1 MILEDLVKAIRR
13 DKEIKGIQVGREEI
27 KLIKLSL
34 FANDMIFYIENLKN
48 SKRKHLGLINEFNEI
63 AGYKINLQISVVLS
77 YINNE
82 ISEKEIKK
90 IIPFIIASKII
101 N

>member
-1 MILEDLVKAIRR
+1 MILEDLVKAIRQ
-13 DKEIKGIQVGREEI
+13 DKEIKSIQVRREET

-48 SKRKHLGLINEFNEI
+48 SKRKQLGLINEFNEI
-63 AGYKINLQISVVLS
+63 AGYKINLQISVLFS

-90 IIPFIIASKII
+90 IIPFITASKII

>member
-1 MILEDLVKAIRR
+1 MILEDLVKAIRQ
-13 DKEIKGIQVGREEI
+13 DKEIKSIQVRREET

-48 SKRKHLGLINEFNEI
+48 SKRKQLGLINEFNEI
-63 AGYKINLQISVVLS
+63 AGYKINLQISVVFS

-90 IIPFIIASKII
+90 IIPFITASKII

>member
-1 MILEDLVKAIRR
+1 
-13 DKEIKGIQVGREEI
+13 
-27 KLIKLSL
+27 
-34 FANDMIFYIENLKN
+34 MIFYIENLKN
-48 SKRKHLGLINEFNEI
+48 SKRKQLGLINEFNEI
-63 AGYKINLQISVVLS
+63 AGYKINLQISVVFS

-90 IIPFIIASKII
+90 IIPFITASKII

>member
-1 MILEDLVKAIRR
+1 MILEDLVKAIRQ
-13 DKEIKGIQVGREEI
+13 DKEIKSIQVRREEI

-48 SKRKHLGLINEFNEI
+48 SKRKQLGLINEFNEI
-63 AGYKINLQISVVLS
+63 AGYKINLQISVVFS

>member
-1 MILEDLVKAIRR
+1 M
-13 DKEIKGIQVGREEI
+13 
-27 KLIKLSL
+27 SL
-34 FANDMIFYIENLKN
+34 FANDMILYIENLKN
-48 SKRKHLGLINEFNEI
+48 SMRKQLGLINEFNEI
-63 AGYKINLQISVVLS
+63 AGYKINLKISAVFS

-90 IIPFIIASKII
+90 MIPFIIASKII

>member
-1 MILEDLVKAIRR
+1 MILEDLVKAIRQ
-13 DKEIKGIQVGREEI
+13 DKEIKSIQVRREET

-48 SKRKHLGLINEFNEI
+48 SKRKQLGLINEFNEI
-63 AGYKINLQISVVLS
+63 SGYKINLQISVLFS

-90 IIPFIIASKII
+90 IIPFITASKII

>member
-1 MILEDLVKAIRR
+1 MIL
-13 DKEIKGIQVGREEI
+13 
-27 KLIKLSL
+27 
-34 FANDMIFYIENLKN
+34 YIENLKN
-48 SKRKHLGLINEFNEI
+48 SMRKQLGLINEFNEI
-63 AGYKINLQISVVLS
+63 AGYKINLKISAVFS

-90 IIPFIIASKII
+90 MIPFIIASKII

>member
-1 MILEDLVKAIRR
+1 MILEDLVKAIRQ
-13 DKEIKGIQVGREEI
+13 DKEIKSIQVRREET

-48 SKRKHLGLINEFNEI
+48 SKRKQLGLINEFNEI
-63 AGYKINLQISVVLS
+63 SGYKINLQISVVFS

>member
-1 MILEDLVKAIRR
+1 M
-13 DKEIKGIQVGREEI
+13 
-27 KLIKLSL
+27 
-34 FANDMIFYIENLKN
+34 
-48 SKRKHLGLINEFNEI
+48 RKQLGLINEFNEI
-63 AGYKINLQISVVLS
+63 AGYKINLKISAVFS

-90 IIPFIIASKII
+90 MIPFIIASKII